1 MKKRISFIKEEIAFL
16 CSKTASKSLP
26 KYTIAL
32 FFPKENRRDF
42 PEEAWNRQDF
52 PEEAWNCQD
61 FPKKQVFSK
70 INDIPGFFLCMI
82 EKNRA
87 QRYTVK
93 EYCAQRYPE
102 KEN

>member
-1 MKKRISFIKEEIAFL
+1 
-16 CSKTASKSLP
+16 
-26 KYTIAL
+26 L

-52 PEEAWNCQD
+52 PEEAYNRQD
-61 FPKKQVFSK
+61 FREETSGFQDKP
-70 INDIPGFFLCMI
+70 IPGFFLCTI

-87 QRYTVK
+87 QRYT
-93 EYCAQRYPE
+93 E